1 MKNDRKAVEKN
12 TYIPDRKD
20 IIWLD
25 FEPTKGKEIGKLR
38 PALVLSSQALNK
50 QTNMLICLPIS
61 TSIRGGA
68 LEVPIDELDKPS
80 VIVSNAVQTLD
91 WKQRKAKLITQVD
104 DAAYN
109 EAVLK
114 LATLMGM
121 DKILADM
128 DD

>member
-1 MKNDRKAVEKN
+1 MIKIDTKSAYV
-12 TYIPDRKD
+12 PDRKD

-38 PALVLSSQALNK
+38 PALVLSSKGLNK
-50 QTNMLICLPIS
+50 QTGMIICLPIS

-68 LEVPIDELDKPS
+68 LEVPVTELDKPS
-80 VIVSNAVQTLD
+80 VVVPNAVQTLD
-91 WKQRKAKLITQVD
+91 WKHRKAKLITQISD
-104 DAAYN
+104 DTYN

-121 DKILADM
+121 DKILSDM
-128 DD
+128 EG